1 MGISN
6 DRVEIVLRRAQDI
19 LLPQATWFV
28 IINCG
33 TNNVD
38 QNQPKDIAVAI
49 IKIVEAFT
57 KKYPKVNIIIT
68 GVLTSERRTL
78 FGEQKPMRKVRY

>member
-38 QNQPKDIAVAI
+38 QNQSKDIAVAI
-49 IKIVEAFT
+49 IKIAKAFT
-57 KKYPKVNIIIT
+57 KKYP
-68 GVLTSERRTL
+68 
-78 FGEQKPMRKVRY
+78 

>member
-1 MGISN
+1 MIALKLSYG
-6 DRVEIVLRRAQDI
+6 DRRIFF
-19 LLPQATWFV
+19 LPQATWFV
-28 IINCG
+28 IINCS

>member
-38 QNQPKDIAVAI
+38 QNQPKDITVAI
-49 IKIVEAFT
+49 IKIAKAFT

-78 FGEQKPMRKVRY
+78 FGEQKPTRKVRY